1 MFIKDVKFKKTV
13 KFYWKKG
20 LKGCYRFIKCSL
32 RKLGKKILSRKC
44 VIIRRSCSIKK
55 RRHCYWMDRKF
66 GCRIRNCCT
75 SFYKGNRKIRH
86 NCYLSNRTCPIKK
99 TKRCRVI
106 KRGRC
111 HRNVCCHSKRKNGRL
126 LKKKML
132 QCFKIN
138 VSHEKIC

>member
-1 MFIKDVKFKKTV
+1 
-13 KFYWKKG
+13 
-20 LKGCYRFIKCSL
+20 
-32 RKLGKKILSRKC
+32 
-44 VIIRRSCSIKK
+44 
-55 RRHCYWMDRKF
+55 MDRKF

-126 LKKKML
+126 LKKKCYNASKLMCHMRKFVRRCRL
-132 QCFKIN
+132 IKKRRVVCCTRGYKKGIKVYHKCKLFMHRRFKTHRRRHRRY
-138 VSHEKIC
+138 SRK